1 MPMVTDTDGLI
12 LRQVKLPE
20 DRRMLVL
27 FTRKYGKI
35 SAGTNIKINGKNR
48 SSLALRAFTHGRYE
62 LFRGREIFNINAA
75 ETLESILR

>member
-35 SAGTNIKINGKNR
+35 TRKR
-48 SSLALRAFTHGRYE
+48 
-62 LFRGREIFNINAA
+62 
-75 ETLESILR
+75 